1 MGKAH
6 SGSVRQRFFTLIYV
20 FKYRVIFFQINF
32 SLSKIL
38 HSSTE
43 IRIKFLSGANKILIK
58 GYNAVNE
65 YNDVFNTRK

>member
-6 SGSVRQRFFTLIYV
+6 SGCVRQRFFILIYV

-43 IRIKFLSGANKILIK
+43 I
-58 GYNAVNE
+58 
-65 YNDVFNTRK
+65 